1 MNYHVRVGNENF
13 SVTNANVEAG
23 TAKVNGNS
31 VKVDL
36 RRVRGELYH
45 FWYDGEVFAVQFD
58 HGKGEVT
65 IGPHTFAIHIE
76 DERSAAIKK
85 LHQGAQTDTGII
97 SLKAPMPGLIVRLE
111 VQPGSLVKKG
121 QSLVVIEAMK
131 MENEIK
137 SPQTATVT
145 AILVAAGTAVEKGA
159 ALLQLKPAA

>member
-13 SVTNANVEAG
+13 TVTNVNAEAG
-23 TAKVNGNS
+23 TAKINGQTAQ
-31 VKVDL
+31 VDL

-45 FWYDGEVFAVQFD
+45 FWYNGDVFAVQID

-65 IGPHTFAIHIE
+65 IGPHTFAIQIE

-85 LHQGAQTDTGII
+85 LQHGAQTDTGII

-137 SPQTATVT
+137 SPHTATVT
-145 AILVAAGTAVEKGA
+145 TVLVAAGTAVEKGA